1 MAAAAPAAKTTTKI
15 NRNQSSYLVL
25 HLVVVEGNVF
35 VVLVV
40 LVDEVVVHAV
50 DVVVGGGPLG
60 LDVHRLAR

>member
-1 MAAAAPAAKTTTKI
+1 MAAAPAAKTTTKI

>member
-1 MAAAAPAAKTTTKI
+1 M
-15 NRNQSSYLVL
+15 
-25 HLVVVEGNVF
+25 VVEGNVF

>member
-1 MAAAAPAAKTTTKI
+1 MAAAPAAKTTSKI

>member
-1 MAAAAPAAKTTTKI
+1 MAAAPAAKTTTKI

-25 HLVVVEGNVF
+25 HLVVVEGNVL